1 MIERRVQENPRT
13 EHRMDT
19 HGQLNRTFFIPLFD
33 WRDKRRRLRHVKDI
47 ESFNSLSREEI
58 RDAQWR
64 SLMDTIKH
72 AYEHVPFYRR
82 RLRDADLSLGQIQAP
97 SDLTRIPELTRDDI
111 RSHGG
116 ELLAEGLDR
125 QTLVRTATGGT
136 TSSPVDL
143 YLDPQC
149 LDLRQA
155 ATIAFNKWFGYNL
168 GDKAVWLWGAAQD
181 FPQRAG
187 IAAVKTRIRNYLTS
201 RIVWLPSS
209 YLDDAIM
216 AEYYNKLCR
225 YKPKV
230 IQAYPTPLY
239 LFAKYLAERNL
250 TYRPETITVAAEH
263 LYDYQREQ
271 IESVFRCRVFNWYG
285 ARELGH
291 IASECRE
298 HHGMHINAYHLFVE
312 VIADGKQVV
321 DKEGTLVITDM
332 RNPAMPLIRYNIGDI
347 GMVSHRE
354 CACGSYLPILE
365 DVSGRLVD
373 TFVTPEGARVPGVAL
388 TNRIIGSCTGIEKM
402 QVVQKTP
409 ARFVI
414 RIVKGQT
421 FSDSDI
427 TELEESMRTFFR
439 TELDLGYEYVD
450 DIPVTKSGK
459 SRFCIS
465 EVACQD

>member
-1 MIERRVQENPRT
+1 MQA
-13 EHRMDT
+13 
-19 HGQLNRTFFIPLFD
+19 
-33 WRDKRRRLRHVKDI
+33 
-47 ESFNSLSREEI
+47 
-58 RDAQWR
+58 AQWR
-64 SLMDTIKH
+64 SLIDTIEH
-72 AYEHVPFYRR
+72 ACERVPFYRKR
-82 RLRDADLSLGQIQAP
+82 FLDAGLSLDQIQAP
-97 SDLTRIPELTRDDI
+97 SDLIRIPELTRDDI
-111 RSHGG
+111 RNYGD

-136 TSSPVDL
+136 TSSPVEL
-143 YLDPQC
+143 YLDQTC
-149 LDLRQA
+149 LDLREA
-155 ATIAFNKWFGYNL
+155 ATIAFNKWFGYEL

-187 IAAVKTRIRNYLTS
+187 IAAVKVRIRNCLTS
-201 RIVWLPSS
+201 RIMWLPSS

-216 AEYYNKLCR
+216 TEYYEKLCR

-239 LFAKYLAERNL
+239 LFAKHLAGRDQ
-250 TYRPETITVAAEH
+250 TYRPTTITVAAEH
-263 LYDYQREQ
+263 LYDHQREQ
-271 IESVFRCRVFNWYG
+271 IESVFGCKVFNWYG

-298 HHGMHINAYHLFVE
+298 HRGMHINTYHLFVE

-347 GMVSHRE
+347 GMVSDRE
-354 CACGSYLPILE
+354 CACGSHLPILE

-373 TFVTPEGARVPGVAL
+373 TFVTPTGARVPGVAL
-388 TNRIIGSCTGIEKM
+388 TNRITKNCAGIEKM

-409 ARFVI
+409 AKFII

-421 FSDSDI
+421 FSDRDI

-439 TELDLGYEYVD
+439 TELDLGYEFVD
-450 DIPVTKSGK
+450 DIPVTESGK

-465 EVACQD
+465 EVECDD